1 MKEQAGEVSVEVHL
15 DPGERVLRLEEDVR
29 TGLLGDPKSLPPTWF
44 YDERGSQL
52 FDDITRLEE
61 YYPTRTE
68 RWILAEH
75 ADEIVAVAGCDVL
88 VELGSGASDKTLLLL
103 DAMARREDL
112 ARIVP
117 FDVSEEFLRMAA
129 HEVAAR
135 YGVPVHGVVGD
146 FHRHLSTIP
155 TEGSRLVAFLGGT
168 IGNLRPGE
176 RRRFFGD
183 LDVTMGHRDR
193 FLLGIDLV
201 KPVERLVAAYDDA
214 SGVTA
219 EFNRNVLSVLNRELG
234 ADFDIAAF
242 EHRAVW
248 NEAERW
254 IEMRLRSTTSQKVR
268 IDGLDTWIEFSEGEE
283 LLTEISA
290 KFDLDRITE
299 ELWSGGFVV
308 EQTWTDP
315 AGDFAL
321 VLSRPYC

>member
-1 MKEQAGEVSVEVHL
+1 MSGAAGPVSVEVHIG
-15 DPGERVLRLEEDVR
+15 PGERAVRLEADARE
-29 TGLLGDPKSLPPTWF
+29 GLLGSPKTLPPTWF

-61 YYPTRTE
+61 YYPTRAE
-68 RWILAEH
+68 RSILTAH
-75 ADEIVAVAGCDVL
+75 ADEIVAAADCDVL

-103 DAMARREDL
+103 DAMARRDGL
-112 ARIVP
+112 AGIVP
-117 FDVSEEFLRMAA
+117 FDVSEEFLRLAA

-135 YGVPVHGVVGD
+135 YGVPVHAVVGD

-155 TEGSRLVAFLGGT
+155 TEGNRLVAFLGGT
-168 IGNLRPGE
+168 IGNLRPPE
-176 RRRFFGD
+176 RRRFYAD

-193 FLLGIDLV
+193 FLLGVDLV
-201 KPVERLVAAYDDA
+201 KPVARLVAAYDDA

-234 ADFDIAAF
+234 ADFDPAAF

-248 NEAERW
+248 NDTENW
-254 IEMRLRSTTSQKVR
+254 IEMRLRSSTSQKVR
-268 IDGLDTWIEFSEGEE
+268 VEGLDAWVEFGEGEE

-290 KFDLDRITE
+290 KFELDGITE
-299 ELWSGGFVV
+299 ELWAGGFVV
-308 EQTWTDP
+308 EECWTDP

-321 VLSRPYC
+321 ILSRPYC